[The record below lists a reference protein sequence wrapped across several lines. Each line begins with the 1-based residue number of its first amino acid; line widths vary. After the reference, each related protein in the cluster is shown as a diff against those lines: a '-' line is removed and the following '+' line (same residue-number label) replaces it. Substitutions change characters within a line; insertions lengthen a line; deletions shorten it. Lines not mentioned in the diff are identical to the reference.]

1 MAMQRTLLAL
11 AAAICSTAPITGCRG
26 EPTTSTC
33 TPQQVVASL
42 AQMSPACQ
50 ASLPLVLQKAQSS
63 PNGFVD
69 VPLSDMCPCYLTHAN
84 PAAIPDCTPGPGA
97 IPLIEAHAECKLIA
111 ESTRLANCQCNSIT
125 AG

>member
-1 MAMQRTLLAL
+1 M
-11 AAAICSTAPITGCRG
+11 
-26 EPTTSTC
+26 
-33 TPQQVVASL
+33 QQVGASL

-63 PNGFVD
+63 PTGFVD